1 METLAYLH
9 VAATNEEPI
18 GTDYTLAAIWK
29 NPKLLTCL
37 NSPQFST
44 RAAVPLLSL
53 TVVLGILGLAKQAF
67 ALVKPGDRNS
77 EVMALQQRLQR
88 LGYFNGPTTGY
99 YGPLTKQAVLRYQ
112 RAKGLAA
119 DGVVGTSTKSAL
131 QEQRKQ
137 VVEEPSHPIW
147 KIGDRDSKVS
157 EIQKTLADY
166 GYPSSTNGVFDQ
178 ETQEAVRLFQQ
189 AKGLKVDGIVGKETL
204 TALSDKPESRR
215 LANESNPDEVQLNQ
229 PKPDEL
235 TLNQPTPDE
244 FKLNQPKPDELTLNQ
259 PKPDEFKLNQPKSDE
274 FKLNQP
280 KPDEFKL
287 NQPNP
292 ELKKSIRWE
301 SIEEPETQAVEDSTK
316 SVWQIGDRGSKVSEI
331 QKQLAT
337 AGFQND
343 ANGVFD
349 IKTQEA
355 VRLFQR
361 SKGLRVDGIVG
372 EQTLTALSGKSKTQ
386 LQPEPEKTTP
396 WYEDNSAPL
405 NPFTR

>member
-9 VAATNEEPI
+9 VAAANEEPI
-18 GTDYTLAAIWK
+18 GTHDTLAEIWK

-67 ALVKPGDRNS
+67 AMVKPGDRNS

-99 YGPLTKQAVLRYQ
+99 YGPLTKQAVLSYQ

-119 DGVVGTSTKSAL
+119 DGVVGESTKSAL
-131 QEQRKQ
+131 QGQRKPS
-137 VVEEPSHPIW
+137 VEEPSHPIW
-147 KIGDRDSKVS
+147 KFGDRDAKVS
-157 EIQKTLADY
+157 EIQNILANA

-189 AKGLKVDGIVGKETL
+189 AKGLQVDGIVGKETL
-204 TALSDKPESRR
+204 TALSNKPESRK
-215 LANESNPDEVQLNQ
+215 LENESTSE
-229 PKPDEL
+229 EL
-235 TLNQPTPDE
+235 
-244 FKLNQPKPDELTLNQ
+244 KLNQPKSEELKLNQ
-259 PKPDEFKLNQPKSDE
+259 PNPEEFKLNQPKSE
-274 FKLNQP
+274 
-280 KPDEFKL
+280 EFKL

-292 ELKKSIRWE
+292 EPKKSIRWE
-301 SIEEPETQAVEDSTK
+301 SIEEPETQAVEESTK

-337 AGFQND
+337 AGFQNE

-349 IKTQEA
+349 LKTQEA
-355 VRLFQR
+355 VRLFQQ
-361 SKGLRVDGIVG
+361 SKGLKVDGMVG

-386 LQPEPEKTTP
+386 LQPEPKKTTP

>member
-9 VAATNEEPI
+9 VAAANEEP
-18 GTDYTLAAIWK
+18 TDTDDTLAAIWK
-29 NPKLLTCL
+29 NPKLLTGL

-53 TVVLGILGLAKQAF
+53 TVVLGVLGLARQAF
-67 ALVKPGDRNS
+67 AMVKPGDRNS

-131 QEQRKQ
+131 QGQRKQ
-137 VVEEPSHPIW
+137 AVEEPPHPIW
-147 KIGDRDSKVS
+147 QIGDRDSKVS
-157 EIQKTLADY
+157 EIQKILADS
-166 GYPSSTNGVFDQ
+166 GYPSSTNGIFDQ

-189 AKGLKVDGIVGKETL
+189 AKGLQVDGIVGKKTL
-204 TALSDKPESRR
+204 TALSEKPESSN
-215 LANESNPDEVQLNQ
+215 LENQSNP
-229 PKPDEL
+229 
-235 TLNQPTPDE
+235 
-244 FKLNQPKPDELTLNQ
+244 
-259 PKPDEFKLNQPKSDE
+259 DE

-287 NQPNP
+287 NQPKPDEFKLNQPKPDELKLNQPKPDELKLNQPKPDELKLNQSKP

-301 SIEEPETQAVEDSTK
+301 SIEEPEAQAVDESTK
-316 SVWQIGDRGSKVSEI
+316 SVWQIGDRGSKVTEI

-349 IKTQEA
+349 LKTQEA

-372 EQTLTALSGKSKTQ
+372 EQTLTALSGKPKTQ

>member
-9 VAATNEEPI
+9 VAAANEEPI
-18 GTDYTLAAIWK
+18 GTHDTLAEIWK

-67 ALVKPGDRNS
+67 AMVKPGDRNS

-99 YGPLTKQAVLRYQ
+99 YGPLTKQAVLSYQ

-119 DGVVGTSTKSAL
+119 DGVVGESTKSAL
-131 QEQRKQ
+131 QGQRKPS
-137 VVEEPSHPIW
+137 VEEPSHPIW
-147 KIGDRDSKVS
+147 KFGDRDAKVS
-157 EIQKTLADY
+157 EIQNILANA

-189 AKGLKVDGIVGKETL
+189 AKGLQVDGIVGKETL
-204 TALSDKPESRR
+204 TALSNKPESRK
-215 LANESNPDEVQLNQ
+215 LENESTSE
-229 PKPDEL
+229 
-235 TLNQPTPDE
+235 
-244 FKLNQPKPDELTLNQ
+244 
-259 PKPDEFKLNQPKSDE
+259 EFKLNQPKSE
-274 FKLNQP
+274 
-280 KPDEFKL
+280 EFKL

-292 ELKKSIRWE
+292 EPKKSIRWE
-301 SIEEPETQAVEDSTK
+301 SIEEPETQAVEESTK

-337 AGFQND
+337 AGFQNE

-349 IKTQEA
+349 VKTQEA
-355 VRLFQR
+355 VRLFQQ
-361 SKGLRVDGIVG
+361 SKGLKVDGMVG

-386 LQPEPEKTTP
+386 LQSEPEKTTP

>member
-9 VAATNEEPI
+9 VAAANEEP
-18 GTDYTLAAIWK
+18 TDTDDTLAAIWK
-29 NPKLLTCL
+29 NPKLLTGL

-53 TVVLGILGLAKQAF
+53 TVVLGILGLARQAF
-67 ALVKPGDRNS
+67 AMVKPGDRNS

-131 QEQRKQ
+131 RGQRKQ
-137 VVEEPSHPIW
+137 AVEEPPHPIW
-147 KIGDRDSKVS
+147 QIGDRDSKVR
-157 EIQKTLADY
+157 EIQKILADS

-189 AKGLKVDGIVGKETL
+189 AQGLQVDGIVGKKTL
-204 TALSDKPESRR
+204 TALSEKPESRN
-215 LANESNPDEVQLNQ
+215 LENQSNPDEVKLNQ
-229 PKPDEL
+229 SNPDEVKLNQSNPDEL
-235 TLNQPTPDE
+235 
-244 FKLNQPKPDELTLNQ
+244 KLNQPKPDEL
-259 PKPDEFKLNQPKSDE
+259 
-274 FKLNQP
+274 KLNQP
-280 KPDEFKL
+280 KPDELKL
-287 NQPNP
+287 NQSNP

-301 SIEEPETQAVEDSTK
+301 SIEEPEAQAVDESTK

-337 AGFQND
+337 AGFQNN

-349 IKTQEA
+349 LKTQEA
-355 VRLFQR
+355 VRLFQQ

-372 EQTLTALSGKSKTQ
+372 EQTLTALSGKSKSQ

>member
-9 VAATNEEPI
+9 VAAANEES
-18 GTDYTLAAIWK
+18 TDTHYALAAIWK

-131 QEQRKQ
+131 QGQRKQ
-137 VVEEPSHPIW
+137 AVEEPSHPIW
-147 KIGDRDSKVS
+147 KIGDRDSKVG
-157 EIQKTLADY
+157 EIQKILADS

-204 TALSDKPESRR
+204 TALSDKSESRT
-215 LANESNPDEVQLNQ
+215 LANESNPDELKLNQ
-229 PKPDEL
+229 PKPDEFK
-235 TLNQPTPDE
+235 LNQPTPDE
-244 FKLNQPKPDELTLNQ
+244 VTLNQPKPDELTLNQ
-259 PKPDEFKLNQPKSDE
+259 PKPDG
-274 FKLNQP
+274 
-280 KPDEFKL
+280 
-287 NQPNP
+287 
-292 ELKKSIRWE
+292 KKSIRWE
-301 SIEEPETQAVEDSTK
+301 SIEEPETQAVDESTK
-316 SVWQIGDRGSKVSEI
+316 SFWQIGDRGSKVSEI

-361 SKGLRVDGIVG
+361 SKGLKVDGIVG
-372 EQTLTALSGKSKTQ
+372 EQTLTALSDKDKPKTQ
-386 LQPEPEKTTP
+386 LQPEPEQTTP

>member
-9 VAATNEEPI
+9 VAAANEEP
-18 GTDYTLAAIWK
+18 TDTEDTLAAIWK

-53 TVVLGILGLAKQAF
+53 TVVLGILGLARQAF
-67 ALVKPGDRNS
+67 AMVKPGDRNS

-112 RAKGLAA
+112 RDKGLAA

-131 QEQRKQ
+131 QRQRKQ
-137 VVEEPSHPIW
+137 VVEERPHPIW
-147 KIGDRDSKVS
+147 TIGDRDSKVG
-157 EIQKTLADY
+157 EIQKILADS

-178 ETQEAVRLFQQ
+178 QTQEAVRLFQQ
-189 AKGLKVDGIVGKETL
+189 AKGLKVDGIVGKKTL
-204 TALSDKPESRR
+204 TALSDKPESRNME
-215 LANESNPDEVQLNQ
+215 NESN
-229 PKPDEL
+229 
-235 TLNQPTPDE
+235 
-244 FKLNQPKPDELTLNQ
+244 PDELTLNQ
-259 PKPDEFKLNQPKSDE
+259 PKPDELKLNQPIPDE
-274 FKLNQP
+274 LKLNQP
-280 KPDEFKL
+280 KPDELKL
-287 NQPNP
+287 NPPNP

-316 SVWQIGDRGSKVSEI
+316 SVWQIGDRGSKVTEI

-349 IKTQEA
+349 LKTQEA
-355 VRLFQR
+355 VRLFQQ

-372 EQTLTALSGKSKTQ
+372 EQTLTALSGKPKTQ

>member
-9 VAATNEEPI
+9 VAAANEEP
-18 GTDYTLAAIWK
+18 TDTDDTLAAIWK
-29 NPKLLTCL
+29 NPKLLTGL

-53 TVVLGILGLAKQAF
+53 TVVLGILGLARQAF
-67 ALVKPGDRNS
+67 AMVKPGDRNS

-131 QEQRKQ
+131 QGQRKQ
-137 VVEEPSHPIW
+137 AVEEPPHPIW
-147 KIGDRDSKVS
+147 QIGDRDSKVS
-157 EIQKTLADY
+157 EIQKILADS
-166 GYPSSTNGVFDQ
+166 GYPSSTNGIFDQ

-189 AKGLKVDGIVGKETL
+189 AKGLQVDGIVGKKTL
-204 TALSDKPESRR
+204 TALSEKPESRN
-215 LANESNPDEVQLNQ
+215 LENQSNP
-229 PKPDEL
+229 
-235 TLNQPTPDE
+235 
-244 FKLNQPKPDELTLNQ
+244 
-259 PKPDEFKLNQPKSDE
+259 DE

-287 NQPNP
+287 NQPKPDEFKLNQPKPDEFKLNQPKP

-301 SIEEPETQAVEDSTK
+301 SIEEPEAQAVDESTK

-337 AGFQND
+337 AGFQNN

-349 IKTQEA
+349 LKTQEA
-355 VRLFQR
+355 VRQFQE

-372 EQTLTALSGKSKTQ
+372 EQTLTALSGKSKSQ

>member
-9 VAATNEEPI
+9 VAAANEEP
-18 GTDYTLAAIWK
+18 TDTDDTLAAIWK
-29 NPKLLTCL
+29 NPKLLTGL
-37 NSPQFST
+37 NSSQFST

-53 TVVLGILGLAKQAF
+53 TVVLGILGLARQAF
-67 ALVKPGDRNS
+67 AMVKPGDRNS

-112 RAKGLAA
+112 RARGLAA
-119 DGVVGTSTKSAL
+119 DGVVGTSTRSAL
-131 QEQRKQ
+131 RGQRKQ
-137 VVEEPSHPIW
+137 AVEKIEPSHPIW
-147 KIGDRDSKVS
+147 QIGDRDSKVR
-157 EIQKTLADY
+157 EIQKILADS

-189 AKGLKVDGIVGKETL
+189 AEGLQVDGIVGKKTL
-204 TALSDKPESRR
+204 TALSEKPESRN
-215 LANESNPDEVQLNQ
+215 LENQSNPDEVKLNQ
-229 PKPDEL
+229 SNPDEVKLNQSNPDEL
-235 TLNQPTPDE
+235 
-244 FKLNQPKPDELTLNQ
+244 KLNQPKPDEL
-259 PKPDEFKLNQPKSDE
+259 
-274 FKLNQP
+274 KLNQP
-280 KPDEFKL
+280 KPDELKL
-287 NQPNP
+287 NQPKPDELKLNQSNP

-301 SIEEPETQAVEDSTK
+301 SIEEPEAQAVDESTK

-337 AGFQND
+337 AGFQNN

-349 IKTQEA
+349 LKTQEA
-355 VRLFQR
+355 VRLFQQ

-372 EQTLTALSGKSKTQ
+372 EQTLTALSGKSKSQ

>member
-9 VAATNEEPI
+9 VAAANEES
-18 GTDYTLAAIWK
+18 TDTHYALAAIWK
-29 NPKLLTCL
+29 NPKLLMGL
-37 NSPQFST
+37 NSSQFST
-44 RAAVPLLSL
+44 RAAIPLLSL
-53 TVVLGILGLAKQAF
+53 TVVLSILGLAKQAF

-131 QEQRKQ
+131 QGQRKQ
-137 VVEEPSHPIW
+137 AVEEPSHPIW
-147 KIGDRDSKVS
+147 KIGDRNSKVR
-157 EIQKTLADY
+157 EIQTILAES

-189 AKGLKVDGIVGKETL
+189 AKGLQVDGIVGKETL
-204 TALSDKPESRR
+204 TALSDKPESRT
-215 LANESNPDEVQLNQ
+215 LENESNPDEL
-229 PKPDEL
+229 
-235 TLNQPTPDE
+235 
-244 FKLNQPKPDELTLNQ
+244 KLNQPKPDELALNQ
-259 PKPDEFKLNQPKSDE
+259 PKPDELKLNQST
-274 FKLNQP
+274 
-280 KPDEFKL
+280 
-287 NQPNP
+287 P

-301 SIEEPETQAVEDSTK
+301 SIEEPEPQAVDESTK
-316 SVWQIGDRGSKVSEI
+316 SVWTIGDRGSKVSEI

-349 IKTQEA
+349 VKTQEA
-355 VRLFQR
+355 VRLFQQ
-361 SKGLRVDGIVG
+361 SKGLKVDGIVG
-372 EQTLTALSGKSKTQ
+372 EQTLTALSDKPKTQ
-386 LQPEPEKTTP
+386 LQPEPEPTTP

>member
-9 VAATNEEPI
+9 VAAANEEP
-18 GTDYTLAAIWK
+18 TDTDDTLAAIWK
-29 NPKLLTCL
+29 NPKLLTGL

-53 TVVLGILGLAKQAF
+53 TVVLGILGLARQAF
-67 ALVKPGDRNS
+67 AMVKPGDRNS

-112 RAKGLAA
+112 RAKGLSA

-131 QEQRKQ
+131 QGQRKQ
-137 VVEEPSHPIW
+137 AVEEPPHPIW
-147 KIGDRDSKVS
+147 QIGDRDSKVR
-157 EIQKTLADY
+157 EIQKILADS
-166 GYPSSTNGVFDQ
+166 GYPSSTNGIFDQ

-189 AKGLKVDGIVGKETL
+189 AQGLQVDGIVGKKTL
-204 TALSDKPESRR
+204 TALSEKPESRN
-215 LANESNPDEVQLNQ
+215 LENQSNPDEVKLNQ
-229 PKPDEL
+229 SNPDEL
-235 TLNQPTPDE
+235 
-244 FKLNQPKPDELTLNQ
+244 KLNQPKPDEL
-259 PKPDEFKLNQPKSDE
+259 
-274 FKLNQP
+274 KLNQP
-280 KPDEFKL
+280 KPDELKL
-287 NQPNP
+287 NQSNP

-301 SIEEPETQAVEDSTK
+301 SIEEPEAQAVDESTK

-337 AGFQND
+337 AGFQNN

-349 IKTQEA
+349 LKTQEA
-355 VRLFQR
+355 VRLFQQ

-372 EQTLTALSGKSKTQ
+372 EQTLTALSGKSKSQ

>member
-9 VAATNEEPI
+9 VAAANEEP
-18 GTDYTLAAIWK
+18 TDTDDTLAAIWK
-29 NPKLLTCL
+29 NPKLLTGL

-53 TVVLGILGLAKQAF
+53 TVVLGILGLARQAF
-67 ALVKPGDRNS
+67 AMVKPGDRNS

-131 QEQRKQ
+131 QGQRKQ
-137 VVEEPSHPIW
+137 AVEEPPHPIW
-147 KIGDRDSKVS
+147 QIGDRDSKVR
-157 EIQKTLADY
+157 EIQKILADS
-166 GYPSSTNGVFDQ
+166 GYPSSTNGIFDQ

-189 AKGLKVDGIVGKETL
+189 AQGLQVDGIVGKKTL
-204 TALSDKPESRR
+204 TALSEKPESRN
-215 LANESNPDEVQLNQ
+215 LENQSNPDEVKLNQ
-229 PKPDEL
+229 SNPDEVK
-235 TLNQPTPDE
+235 LNQSNPDE
-244 FKLNQPKPDELTLNQ
+244 VKLNQPKPDEL
-259 PKPDEFKLNQPKSDE
+259 
-274 FKLNQP
+274 KLNQP
-280 KPDEFKL
+280 KPDELKL
-287 NQPNP
+287 NQPKPNELKLNQSNP

-301 SIEEPETQAVEDSTK
+301 SIEEPEAQAVDESTK

-337 AGFQND
+337 AGFQNN

-349 IKTQEA
+349 LKTQEA
-355 VRLFQR
+355 VRLFQQ

-372 EQTLTALSGKSKTQ
+372 EQTLTALSGKSKSQ

>member
-9 VAATNEEPI
+9 VAAANEES
-18 GTDYTLAAIWK
+18 TDTHYALAAIWK

-37 NSPQFST
+37 NSSQFST

-112 RAKGLAA
+112 RSKGLAA
-119 DGVVGTSTKSAL
+119 DGVVGASTKSAL
-131 QEQRKQ
+131 EEQRKQ

-157 EIQKTLADY
+157 EIQKTLADS

-204 TALSDKPESRR
+204 TALSDKSESRT
-215 LANESNPDEVQLNQ
+215 LENESTPDEV
-229 PKPDEL
+229 K
-235 TLNQPTPDE
+235 LNQPTPDE
-244 FKLNQPKPDELTLNQ
+244 LTLNQPKPDELTLNQ
-259 PKPDEFKLNQPKSDE
+259 PKPDE
-274 FKLNQP
+274 
-280 KPDEFKL
+280 
-287 NQPNP
+287 
-292 ELKKSIRWE
+292 KKSIRWE

-316 SVWQIGDRGSKVSEI
+316 SFWQIGDRGSKVSEI

-349 IKTQEA
+349 FKTQEA

-372 EQTLTALSGKSKTQ
+372 EQTLTALSDKDKPKTQ

>member
-9 VAATNEEPI
+9 VAAANEEP
-18 GTDYTLAAIWK
+18 TDTHDTLAAIWK

-53 TVVLGILGLAKQAF
+53 TVILGILGLARQAF
-67 ALVKPGDRNS
+67 AMVKPGDRNS

-99 YGPLTKQAVLRYQ
+99 YGSLTKQAVLRYQ

-119 DGVVGTSTKSAL
+119 DGVVGASTKSAL
-131 QEQRKQ
+131 QGQRKQ
-137 VVEEPSHPIW
+137 AVEEPSHPIW
-147 KIGDRDSKVS
+147 QMGDRDSKVG
-157 EIQKTLADY
+157 EIQKILADS

-189 AKGLKVDGIVGKETL
+189 AKGLKVDGIVGKQTL
-204 TALSDKPESRR
+204 TALSDKSESRT
-215 LANESNPDEVQLNQ
+215 LANESNPDEL
-229 PKPDEL
+229 
-235 TLNQPTPDE
+235 
-244 FKLNQPKPDELTLNQ
+244 KLNQPKPDEL
-259 PKPDEFKLNQPKSDE
+259 KLNQPTPDE
-274 FKLNQP
+274 LKLNQP
-280 KPDEFKL
+280 KPDELKLNQSNPDELKLNQPKPDELKL

-301 SIEEPETQAVEDSTK
+301 SIEEPETQAVDDSTK
-316 SVWQIGDRGSKVSEI
+316 SIWQIGDRGSKVSEI

-349 IKTQEA
+349 VKTQEA
-355 VRLFQR
+355 VRLFQE